1 MQFTTSNVQLAWSI
15 VKTRTVFGP
24 LRSLRLLFLITK
36 TSLANA
42 FSVSTFEP
50 VRPHQISTQ
59 INARYSKPCHF
70 YPCSLQPAVLWLP
83 IVEPRRPNGSGQTAK
98 SQKVKSERKHH
109 PVFNTPKSYL
119 KKKKNNPLVPH
130 SSSFHIFAETPSSE
144 EEEPQSVLSNSTRSA
159 RFCDAAKLVKNGER
173 KNNVFVFFFF
183 FRRSGAEKKSG
194 CFVWEILNF
203 DVLSWV
209 FCNMKRERW
218 RNASECFAF
227 V

>member
-109 PVFNTPKSYL
+109 PVKLHQHRLQIEIKTLNSGSAL
-119 KKKKNNPLVPH
+119 LPLSLAQHPGQH
-130 SSSFHIFAETPSSE
+130 PDTAQSHDPEHPRHHPAQHPGQH
-144 EEEPQSVLSNSTRSA
+144 PQQHPDTA
-159 RFCDAAKLVKNGER
+159 Q
-173 KNNVFVFFFF
+173 
-183 FRRSGAEKKSG
+183 
-194 CFVWEILNF
+194 
-203 DVLSWV
+203 
-209 FCNMKRERW
+209 
-218 RNASECFAF
+218 
-227 V
+227 